1 MNFTIQKRII
11 QIIVPIVI
19 DILLD
24 MVTLE
29 RFYAFKKKLFEKG
42 KEITE
47 KIPGK
52 VDDYVWEHAAGILLF
67 EGVYKENEDRFI
79 TWLENYRCIL
89 KDETF
94 RVIVA
99 SLIRRLKE
107 LQEEGNRVGAGTGTG
122 TDGDTG
128 GN

>member
-11 QIIVPIVI
+11 QIIVPIVV

-52 VDDYVWEHAAGILLF
+52 VDDYIWEHAAGILLF

>member
-1 MNFTIQKRII
+1 MMNFTIQKRVI
-11 QIIVPIVI
+11 QIILPIIV

-29 RFYAFKKKLFEKG
+29 KFYAFKKRIFEMG
-42 KEITE
+42 KSVTQ

-52 VDDYVWEHAAGILLF
+52 IDDYVWEHAAGCLLF
-67 EGVYKENEDRFI
+67 EGAYKGNEDKFI
-79 TWLENYRCIL
+79 GWLESYRAIL

-94 RVIVA
+94 RVILA

-107 LQEEGNRVGAGTGTG
+107 LQEEEVNNAVQ
-122 TDGDTG
+122 
-128 GN
+128 

>member
-11 QIIVPIVI
+11 QIIVPIVV

-94 RVIVA
+94 RVIIA

-107 LQEEGNRVGAGTGTG
+107 LQEEERGAGAGTGTG